1 MNLLLI
7 TMDFL
12 LCGLCVSITLKGKI
26 KIRQSPFL
34 GTSWK
39 FILFPYVGHINKALC
54 SFQMW
59 LSCLFH
65 DITGHSREQPMQIPR
80 KKCIWGKFSLIAFQ
94 ISFLDIHSVYLADMQ
109 GSKETQCSRTFCYLL
124 LSDQP
129 ISVFEKWQQLAE
141 KWEFC
146 FPRKIKSTPVNHMLV
161 IRLWTRT
168 LVGPTEKNAEGTG
181 YFFNGVGPTDSSV
194 TNTVTLK
201 QGEIVAS

>member
-1 MNLLLI
+1 MY
-7 TMDFL
+7 
-12 LCGLCVSITLKGKI
+12 
-26 KIRQSPFL
+26 L
-34 GTSWK
+34 GE
-39 FILFPYVGHINKALC
+39 IL
-54 SFQMW
+54 
-59 LSCLFH
+59 
-65 DITGHSREQPMQIPR
+65 
-80 KKCIWGKFSLIAFQ
+80 SLIAFQ

-146 FPRKIKSTPVNHMLV
+146 FPRKIFKSTPVNHMLV

-168 LVGPTEKNAEGTG
+168 SLVGPTEKNAEGTG